1 MFPPRLTS
9 ALVAAEFPS
18 RYYGLCKAHYQFGGS
33 YKCPHPEVMK
43 ALQGLGEVKKLGG
56 PGRVYS
62 VRTPEQ
68 KTGMDFSFIIQSGNT
83 VELCL
88 GFEDL
93 EKPGGSNFAVLAYY
107 ANQASGGAEPSP
119 KYPRPHFHSP
129 SELREIVSG
138 GLALSNDVARNI
150 YA

>member
-9 ALVAAEFPS
+9 ALVAAAFPG
-18 RYYGLCKAHYQFGGS
+18 RYYELCKAHSQFVGS
-33 YKCPHPEVMK
+33 CKCPHPEVMR

-62 VRTPEQ
+62 VRTPGQ
-68 KTGMDFSFIIQSGNT
+68 KTAMDFSFIIKSGNM
-83 VELCL
+83 VELEL

-93 EKPGGSNFAVLAYY
+93 ESPNGSNFAVLAYY
-107 ANQASGGAEPSP
+107 ANKGAGGPEPYP
-119 KYPRPHFHSP
+119 PYPRPLFNSP

-138 GLALSNDVARNI
+138 GLALSNDVARKL
-150 YA
+150 